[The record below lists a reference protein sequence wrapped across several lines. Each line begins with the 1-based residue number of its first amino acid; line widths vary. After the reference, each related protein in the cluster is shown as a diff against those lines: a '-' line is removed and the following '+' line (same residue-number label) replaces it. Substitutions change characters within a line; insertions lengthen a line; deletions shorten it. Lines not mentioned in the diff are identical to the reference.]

1 MVKRLFRRRS
11 SAPENEARRLAA
23 ASTRAETLV
32 EESREQIVVIDSER
46 RVLAAS
52 RRARQSLDG
61 VVVGELLPERLLE
74 PSDGRDPLEVEY
86 DVDGTRETLVYLG
99 TPGDLAAY
107 QELRAGF
114 TAAVSHEL
122 RTPLARLMILL
133 DSLALPGADADALAN
148 QARAEVEQIGE
159 LIDDVLFLSEL
170 ESGRAVVSLGST
182 RALPV
187 LEEIVGARG
196 ERSVNAGVALHVD
209 CPPDVELP
217 LRPRMLETIAANLV
231 DNALR
236 YAGTGAKFT
245 IRVRHEDNAV
255 VLSGTDTGHGVLD
268 EDLPRLFERFFRSD
282 RARSSHGTGLGLAIV
297 KHIVTSAGGIAEA
310 RAVASGG
317 LEIRCTFPRQPGL

>member
-1 MVKRLFRRRS
+1 VVKRLFERRS
-11 SAPENEARRLAA
+11 NASEDEARRLAT
-23 ASTRAETLV
+23 ASKRAETLV
-32 EESREQIVVIDSER
+32 EESREHVVVLDSER

-61 VVVGELLPERLLE
+61 VVVGEQLPARLLE
-74 PSDGRDPLEVEY
+74 AGEGRDPLEIGYE
-86 DVDGTRETLVYLG
+86 VDGARETLVYLG

-133 DSLALPGADADALAN
+133 ESLALPGADADALAR
-148 QARAEVEQIGE
+148 QARAEVAQIGE

-187 LEEIVGARG
+187 LDEIVAARA
-196 ERSVNAGVALHVD
+196 ERSANAGVALRVD
-209 CPPDVELP
+209 CPPELELP
-217 LRPRMLETIAANLV
+217 LRPRMLETIAANLA

-236 YAGTGAKFT
+236 YAGTGASFT
-245 IRVRHEDNAV
+245 ISGRDEGGAV
-255 VLSGTDTGHGVLD
+255 VLSGTDTGHGVPD
-268 EDLPRLFERFFRSD
+268 DDLPRLFERFFRSD

-297 KHIVTSAGGIAEA
+297 KHIVTSAGGSAEA
-310 RAVASGG
+310 RPAVGGG
-317 LEIRCTFPRQPGL
+317 LEIRCVFPRD

>member
-1 MVKRLFRRRS
+1 VVKRLFGRRRS
-11 SAPENEARRLAA
+11 SALEADAQGFGA
-23 ASTRAETLV
+23 TSKRADTLV
-32 EESREQIVVIDSER
+32 EESREHVVVLDTEG

-52 RRARQSLDG
+52 RRARQSLEG
-61 VVVGELLPERLLE
+61 VVVGELLPKGLLE
-74 PSDGRDPLEVEY
+74 PSDGRDPLEIEY
-86 DVDGTRETLVYLG
+86 EVDGIRETLVYLG

-122 RTPLARLMILL
+122 RTPLARLMVLL
-133 DSLALPGADADALAN
+133 DSLALPGADGDALAT

-187 LEEIVGARG
+187 LEEIVSARA
-196 ERSVNAGVALHVD
+196 ERSANAGVALHVD
-209 CPPDVELP
+209 CPAELELP
-217 LRPRMLETIAANLV
+217 LRPRMLETVAANLV

-236 YAGTGAKFT
+236 YAGTGATFT
-245 IRVRHEDNAV
+245 IRVQDEGGAV
-255 VLSGTDTGHGVLD
+255 VLSGIDDGPGVP
-268 EDLPRLFERFFRSD
+268 EQDLPRLFERFFRSD

-297 KHIVTSAGGIAEA
+297 KHIVTSAGGTAEA
-310 RAVASGG
+310 RAVPTGG
-317 LEIRCTFPRQPGL
+317 LEVRCTFPL

>member
-1 MVKRLFRRRS
+1 MSTSSCSTPTAGCSRPAGAHASRWRASS
-11 SAPENEARRLAA
+11 SARCY
-23 ASTRAETLV
+23 
-32 EESREQIVVIDSER
+32 
-46 RVLAAS
+46 
-52 RRARQSLDG
+52 
-61 VVVGELLPERLLE
+61 PERLLE
-74 PSDGRDPLEVEY
+74 ASEGRDPLEIEY
-86 DVDGTRETLVYLG
+86 EVNGARETLVYLG

-122 RTPLARLMILL
+122 RTPLARLMVLL
-133 DSLALPGADADALAN
+133 DGLALPGADADALAA

-159 LIDDVLFLSEL
+159 LINDVLFLSEL

-187 LEEIVGARG
+187 LEEIVAARA
-196 ERSVNAGVALHVD
+196 ERSANAGVALHVD
-209 CPPDVELP
+209 CPAELELP

-236 YAGTGAKFT
+236 YAGTGTTFT
-245 IRVRHEDNAV
+245 FRAHDEGDAI
-255 VLSGTDTGHGVLD
+255 VLSGMDNGHGVPQ

-297 KHIVTSAGGIAEA
+297 KHIVTSAGGTAEA
-310 RAVASGG
+310 RAAPGGG
-317 LEIRCTFPRQPGL
+317 LEIRCVFPLQL